1 MQLDAPYFRHFC
13 MRGDHVAAGL
23 SDPDRRCCAV
33 DCGSRWQKT
42 DCDTERTCVLR
53 YIAHLAIAAPRRII
67 AVAVLVMVGAA
78 VFGIPG
84 IKSLS
89 AAGFQDPTAE

>member
-1 MQLDAPYFRHFC
+1 MLQ
-13 MRGDHVAAGL
+13 
-23 SDPDRRCCAV
+23 
-33 DCGSRWQKT
+33 
-42 DCDTERTCVLR
+42 

-67 AVAVLVMVGAA
+67 VVAVLVMVGAA

-89 AAGFQDPTAE
+89 AAGLPGSDGRVGAGRRTAVRQVRSGRPADDLHGHF